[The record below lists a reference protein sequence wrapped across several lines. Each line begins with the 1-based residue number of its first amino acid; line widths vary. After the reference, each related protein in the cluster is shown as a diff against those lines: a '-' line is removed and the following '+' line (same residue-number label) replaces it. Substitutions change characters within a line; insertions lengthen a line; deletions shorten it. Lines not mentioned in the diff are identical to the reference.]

1 MQEQRNTKFEKASVF
16 ILEDSKTLCDMMRES
31 FIEHGYNVTSAGTVS
46 KFRQIFVETKPDL
59 FLLDLI
65 LPDGDGL
72 SLIKEIRNHTD
83 APVIVIS
90 GKNEMVDKVVG
101 LEMGADDYVG
111 KPIEMKEILA
121 RVKAH
126 IRRYRVM
133 KEGANDHDGSSHK
146 APATKIKFD
155 KWILNR
161 HKFQAFDGNGASAN
175 LTAKEYR
182 LLETLVLGEGRV
194 FSREQL
200 LDIARDGD
208 HNTTDR
214 AVDVQIMRIRK
225 KLSRNAASSE
235 IIESI
240 RGVGYMLAVKTEI
253 VE

>member
-1 MQEQRNTKFEKASVF
+1 MQSNTASVF
-16 ILEDSKTLCDMMRES
+16 ILEDSKMLCDMMRES
-31 FIEHGYNVTSAGTVS
+31 FAEQGYRVVSAHTVA
-46 KFRQIFVETKPDL
+46 KFRETFVEAKPDL

-72 SLIKEIRNHTD
+72 NLITDIRKHTD
-83 APVIVIS
+83 VPVIVIS

-111 KPIEMKEILA
+111 KPVEMKEVLA

-126 IRRYRVM
+126 LRRYRAM
-133 KEGANDHDGSSHK
+133 KDALDSQESSSRMSD
-146 APATKIKFD
+146 ATKIKFD
-155 KWILNR
+155 KWVLNR

-208 HNTTDR
+208 HNATDR

-235 IIESI
+235 IIESV
-240 RGVGYMLAVKTEI
+240 RGVGYTLAVKTQI